1 MSVLILHPRHIA
13 TLAHA
18 FHHREVPKLGEKTP
32 QAWVEK
38 LAQANF
44 RSAQNYYS
52 LGHAL
57 KMSGCSCE
65 REYVNQCIRALHESD
80 SRLYSII
87 ELLKLIDTYD
97 YNAFDYPDYSS
108 DKAIAN
114 GYDFCH
120 MTQWHLDALRYRL
133 IQQLD
138 GYDAAPA
145 FITDEEVPA

>member
-18 FHHREVPKLGEKTP
+18 FHHWDAPKLGKKTSA
-32 QAWVEK
+32 AWAEK

-52 LGHAL
+52 LWHAL

-80 SRLYSII
+80 SRLYSIV
-87 ELLKLIDTYD
+87 ELLKLIDSYD

-108 DKAIAN
+108 DKAKVY
-114 GYDFCH
+114 GYDLPYL
-120 MTQWHLDALRYRL
+120 TQWHVDALRFRL

-145 FITDEEVPA
+145 FITDQEVTA

>member
-18 FHHREVPKLGEKTP
+18 FHHWDAPRLGEKTP
-32 QAWVEK
+32 QAWAEK

-44 RSAQNYYS
+44 RSAQSYYS

-57 KMSGCSCE
+57 KMSDCSCE
-65 REYVNQCIRALHESD
+65 REYVNRCIRALHETD
-80 SRLYSII
+80 ARLFSIV
-87 ELLKLIDTYD
+87 ELLKIADTYD

-114 GYDFCH
+114 GYDSCN

-145 FITDEEVPA
+145 FITDQEVPA